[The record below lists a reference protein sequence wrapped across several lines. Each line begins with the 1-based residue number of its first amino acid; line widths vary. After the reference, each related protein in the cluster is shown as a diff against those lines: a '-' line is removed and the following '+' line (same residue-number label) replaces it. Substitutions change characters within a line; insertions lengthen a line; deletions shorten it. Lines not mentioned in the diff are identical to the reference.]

1 MAVNNLTDL
10 YTEYLIVSPAQT
22 TATGFS
28 RMVDNVIS
36 HDKITR
42 LLAGGSINSKQLWQ
56 YVKPMCHE
64 IQSNEGVLIIDD
76 SVEEKPYTDQNAI
89 INWHFDHCRGR
100 CIKGVNFV
108 SAIYHSKEMSLPVS
122 VEFVKKT
129 ISYINKKG
137 KLAYKSEKSKNEIF
151 REMVGIARNNLYFKY
166 VLADIWFSSAK
177 NMSFIKQECRSDFIL
192 AIKGNRKVALS
203 EEDKNNGK
211 YVNIKSLELE
221 GRALSVYFEQLDFPV
236 LICKQVF
243 KNKDGSTGTLYLASS
258 DLSLSY
264 EQMTTIY
271 KKRWRVEDYHKSIKS
286 NLAFAKSP
294 TKRVVTQESH
304 FIASI
309 IAYVKLE
316 RMNVRFS
323 KNHFALK
330 SMLYIAAT
338 KAAYE
343 EWQKLST
350 PNYELLKK
358 HA

>member
-1 MAVNNLTDL
+1 MNVNNLTDL
-10 YTEYLIVSPAQT
+10 YTEYLIVSPTQA

-28 RMVDNVIS
+28 RMLDNAIS

-42 LLAGGSINSKQLWQ
+42 LLAGGSINSKKLWQ

-64 IQSNEGVLIIDD
+64 IQSDNGVLIIDD
-76 SVEEKPYTDQNAI
+76 SVEEKQYTDKNEL
-89 INWHFDHCRGR
+89 INWHFDHCQGR

-108 SAIYHSKEMSLPVS
+108 SAIYHSNDMSLPVV

-129 ISYINKKG
+129 KPYINKKG
-137 KLAYKSEKSKNEIF
+137 KLTYKSEKNKNEIF
-151 REMVGIARNNLYFKY
+151 RDMVATANINLYFKY

-177 NMSFIKQECRSDFIL
+177 NMSFIKKECKNDFIL

-203 EEDKNNGK
+203 LKDKKNGK

-221 GRALSVYFEQLDFPV
+221 GRTLSVYFEQLDFPI

-243 KNKDGSTGTLYLASS
+243 KNKDGSTGALYLASS

-271 KKRWRVEDYHKSIKS
+271 KKRWKVEDYHKSIKS
-286 NLAFAKSP
+286 NSSFAKSP
-294 TKRVVTQESH
+294 TRKVVTQESH

-309 IAYVKLE
+309 MAYVKLE
-316 RMNVRFS
+316 RLHVRLG
-323 KNHFALK
+323 KNHFSLK
-330 SMLYIAAT
+330 SRLYVAAS

-343 EWQKLST
+343 EWRKLST
-350 PNYELLKK
+350 PNFEWNEKI
-358 HA
+358 A

>member
-1 MAVNNLTDL
+1 ML
-10 YTEYLIVSPAQT
+10 
-22 TATGFS
+22 
-28 RMVDNVIS
+28 DNSVS

-42 LLAGGSINSKQLWQ
+42 LLAGGSINSKKLWQ

-64 IQSNEGVLIIDD
+64 IQSDEGVLIIDD
-76 SVEEKPYTDQNAI
+76 SVEEKQYTDQNEL
-89 INWHFDHCRGR
+89 INWHFDHCQGR

-108 SAIYHSKEMSLPVS
+108 SAVYHSNGMSLPVI

-129 ISYINKKG
+129 KTYINKKG
-137 KLAYKSEKSKNEIF
+137 KLVYKSEKNKNEVF
-151 REMVGIARNNLYFKY
+151 REMVATADHNIYFKY

-177 NMSFIKQECRSDFIL
+177 NMSFIKRECKHDFIL
-192 AIKGNRKVALS
+192 AIKENRKVALS
-203 EEDKNNGK
+203 EQDKKNGI

-264 EQMTTIY
+264 EQITTIY

-286 NLAFAKSP
+286 NTAFAKSP
-294 TKRVVTQESH
+294 TKMAVTQESH

-309 IAYVKLE
+309 MAYVKLE
-316 RMNVRFS
+316 RMNVRLG

-330 SMLYIAAT
+330 NRLHVAAS

-343 EWQKLST
+343 EWCKLST
-350 PNYELLKK
+350 PKFKWN
-358 HA
+358 